1 MSGTIHIYSSGLWQ
15 LRHEVAELTGLAP
28 QRRWWSAPRHGTIAG
43 WGHKPTAARARL
55 AARRSGLPYCAFED
69 GFLRSLK
76 PGPSQ
81 KPASLVMDR
90 TGIYYDARQPSD
102 LETMLER
109 QEFSAGD
116 CAAALTLVK
125 EIAARRLSKFN
136 HGSDRTPNLRPAAG
150 QPLVLLIDQT
160 LGDESVAGGLAG
172 PADFIAM
179 AEAAVAENP
188 GALLVAK
195 LHPEV
200 TAGRK
205 HGYLIETAR
214 RLGLR
219 ILADDVSPWVL
230 IGQHPKV
237 YTVSSQFGFEALL
250 GGCEVHCFGM
260 PFYAGWGLTRD
271 RRSLPRRTRQRRPA
285 EIAAAVYLHYTRYF
299 DVWRRCPVDAMTAV
313 EQLDFQ
319 RRHYLANSKP
329 VVALRIA
336 RWKRRAVAAM
346 LDGPAGPPVFVFSQR
361 RAGALA
367 RQRGAALAAWGMAA
381 QRCRQRLADTGIGVL
396 AVEDGFI
403 RSAGLGA
410 AFVPPLSLV
419 FDSRGIYY
427 DPSQPSDIEHLLEAG
442 SASATDLRRAATL
455 RERIVSQSV
464 TKYNLAAPAALPVFP
479 AGSEVVL
486 VVGQVADD
494 AAVLA
499 APAAAPA
506 IAANVNAGLLAAVR
520 RNHPE
525 ACVVFKPHPDV
536 ESLGRKGALSAAE
549 IGRNADRVVSATP
562 LPSLFPLVQRLETF
576 SSLAGFEALL
586 RGLPVTVHGYPFYA
600 GWGLTDDL
608 HRFPRRTR
616 KIALEELVAAALIL
630 YPRYWDPVSGLACPP
645 EVVLDRLQ
653 DMRMKPP
660 GLSRK
665 LGWVAGRMTILLRR
679 IRQRIG
685 G

>member
-1 MSGTIHIYSSGLWQ
+1 MSGTIHIYSGGLWR

-28 QRRWWSAPRHGTIAG
+28 ERRWWSAPREGTIAG
-43 WGHKPTAARARL
+43 WGHKPSAARARL
-55 AARRSGLPYCAFED
+55 AARRSGLPYVAFED

-76 PGPSQ
+76 PGPLQ
-81 KPASLVMDR
+81 KPASMVIDR
-90 TGIYYDARQPSD
+90 AGIYYDARQPSD

-109 QEFSAGD
+109 QEFSAAE
-116 CAAALTLVK
+116 CAAASSLVD

-136 HGSDRTPNLRPAAG
+136 HGSGHEPHLRPAAG

-172 PADFIAM
+172 AADFIAM

-200 TAGRK
+200 IAGRK
-205 HGYLIETAR
+205 DGYLMPAAR

-219 ILADDVSPWVL
+219 ILAEDISPWVL
-230 IGQHPKV
+230 IGRHPRV
-237 YTVSSQFGFEALL
+237 YTVSSQFGFEAML

-271 RRSLPRRTRQRRPA
+271 RRSLPGRTRQRSRA

-299 DVWRRCPVDAMTAV
+299 DVWRRRPVDAMTAV

-319 RRHYLANSKP
+319 RRHYLANSRP

-346 LDGPAGPPVFVFSQR
+346 LDGPAGPPVFVFGRR
-361 RAGALA
+361 RAEALA
-367 RQRGAALAAWGMAA
+367 RERSAAFAAWGMAA
-381 QRCRQRLADTGIGVL
+381 QRRRPALASQGIDVL

-427 DPSQPSDIEHLLEAG
+427 DPSQPSDIEHMLEAG
-442 SASATDLRRAATL
+442 SAGAAEVARAASL

-464 TKYNLAAPAALPVFP
+464 TKYNLGPASAPPVFP
-479 AGSEVVL
+479 AGREVVL

-499 APAAAPA
+499 ARDTAPA
-506 IAANVNAGLLAAVR
+506 VGADVNAGLLAAVR
-520 RNHPE
+520 RSHPE
-525 ACVVFKPHPDV
+525 AYVVFKPHPDV
-536 ESLGRKGALSAAE
+536 ELLGRRGALSAAD
-549 IGRNADRVVSATP
+549 IRNADRVVSRTP
-562 LPSLFPLVQRLETF
+562 LQALFPLVRRIESF

-586 RGLPVTVHGYPFYA
+586 RRMPVTVHGYPFYA
-600 GWGLTDDL
+600 GWGLTEDL

-660 GLSRK
+660 GLGRK

-679 IRQRIG
+679 VRQRIG